1 MRCLACSTTAN
12 RCSTCTPNETCDMLN
27 RLYSVFDSLLENFD
41 VYKVETIGDAYMVV
55 SGAPKR
61 NGDRVGSNVLARAAS
76 FERCTP
82 ASQ

>member
-1 MRCLACSTTAN
+1 
-12 RCSTCTPNETCDMLN
+12 MLN

-61 NGDRVGSNVLARAAS
+61 NGDRVGHYVLAKAAS
-76 FERCTP
+76 LERSTL
-82 ASQ
+82 ASE